1 MRALK
6 TLWEFTRPH
15 TIIGSAIS
23 VTALY
28 LMAIREWEF
37 SFLFT
42 LSLVAALLC
51 NVFITG
57 YNQLVDIDLD
67 RVNKPELPLPA
78 GNLSVTSARIIVFGS
93 LISSLLIS
101 AYASFFLLGLVA
113 TISALGFIYSWKRVY
128 LKRRH
133 QTAAFAIVIVRGV
146 LINLG
151 FYALYSGGYDFPIEI
166 WTLTVFVI
174 LFSAGIAWFKDI
186 PDIEGDAQVAI
197 GSLAIEKGA
206 GKAFSAGV
214 WLLGLAYSSA
224 ALAPLFFDFQMGSG
238 SIITIGHAILGIAFL
253 SLASKTNPLE
263 KKQMKRFY
271 LSFWVLFFLEYVLWV
286 ASVFATV

>member
-1 MRALK
+1 MRTLK

-37 SFLFT
+37 SLLFF
-42 LSLVAALLC
+42 LSLAAALLC

-78 GNLSVTSARIIVFGS
+78 GNLSVPSARIIVYGS
-93 LISSLLIS
+93 LIASLLIS
-101 AYASFFLLGLVA
+101 AYASLFLLGLVA
-113 TISALGFIYSWKRVY
+113 IIAALGFIYSWKRIY

-133 QTAAFAIVIVRGV
+133 QTAAFAIIIVRGV

-151 FYALYSGGYDFPIEI
+151 FYALYSGGFDFPVEI
-166 WTLTVFVI
+166 WTLTVFVV

-186 PDIEGDAQVAI
+186 PDIEGDAEIDI
-197 GSLAIEKGA
+197 GSLAIKRGA
-206 GKAFSAGV
+206 TKTFSAGV
-214 WLLGLAYSSA
+214 WLLGFAYSTA
-224 ALAPLFFDFQMGSG
+224 AFAPLFFDFQMGSG
-238 SIITIGHAILGIAFL
+238 SVITIGHAILGIAFL
-253 SLASKTNPLE
+253 VLASKTNPLE

-271 LSFWVLFFLEYVLWV
+271 LSFWVLFFLEYLLWV
-286 ASVFATV
+286 AAVFALS

>member
-1 MRALK
+1 MKPLK

-15 TIIGSAIS
+15 TIIGSAVS

-28 LMAIREWEF
+28 LMAVRQWDF
-37 SFLFT
+37 SVLFV
-42 LSLVAALLC
+42 LSLIAALLC

-78 GNLSVTSARIIVFGS
+78 GNLSVQSARIIVFGS
-93 LISSLLIS
+93 LTASLLIS
-101 AYASFFLLGLVA
+101 AYASIFLLGLIA
-113 TISALGFIYSWKRVY
+113 TIAALGFIYSWKRVY

-151 FYALYSGGYDFPIEI
+151 FYALYSGGYEFPVEI

-224 ALAPLFFDFQMGSG
+224 AFAPFFFDFQMGAG
-238 SIITIGHAILGIAFL
+238 SVITIGHALLGIAFL
-253 SLASKTNPLE
+253 ILASKTNPLE
-263 KKQMKRFY
+263 KKEMKRFY

-286 ASVFATV
+286 GAVFANV

>member
-1 MRALK
+1 MKTLK

-15 TIIGSAIS
+15 TIIGSAVS

-28 LMAIREWEF
+28 LMAAREWEF
-37 SFLFT
+37 SFLFL

-67 RVNKPELPLPA
+67 RINKPELPLPA
-78 GNLSVTSARIIVFGS
+78 GNLSVQSARIIVFGS
-93 LISSLLIS
+93 LFFSLLIS
-101 AYASFFLLGLVA
+101 AFASLILLVLVGIIA
-113 TISALGFIYSWKRVY
+113 ALGFIYSWKRVY

-133 QTAAFAIVIVRGV
+133 QTAAFAIIIVRGV

-151 FYALYSGGYDFPIEI
+151 FYALYTGSFDFPMEI

-186 PDIEGDAQVAI
+186 PDIEGDAEINI
-197 GSLAIEKGA
+197 GSLAIKRGA
-206 GKAFSAGV
+206 AKTFSAGV
-214 WLLGLAYSSA
+214 WLLGFAYSSA
-224 ALAPLFFDFQMGSG
+224 AFAPLFFDFQIGSG
-238 SIITIGHAILGIAFL
+238 FVVTIGHAILGITFL
-253 SLASKTNPLE
+253 VLASKTNPLE

-271 LSFWVLFFLEYVLWV
+271 LSFWVLFFLEYLLWV
-286 ASVFATV
+286 ASVFILR

>member
-15 TIIGSAIS
+15 TIIGSAVS
-23 VTALY
+23 VTVLY
-28 LMAIREWEF
+28 LMAVREWEF
-37 SFLFT
+37 SFLFI

-57 YNQLVDIDLD
+57 YNQLVDIDID
-67 RVNKPELPLPA
+67 RINKPELPLPA
-78 GNLSVTSARIIVFGS
+78 GNLSVPSARIIVFGS
-93 LISSLLIS
+93 LIASLLIS
-101 AYASFFLLGLVA
+101 AYTSFFLLGLVA
-113 TISALGFIYSWKRVY
+113 TIAALGFIYSWKRVY

-151 FYALYSGGYDFPIEI
+151 FYALFSGGYDFPVEI

>member
-15 TIIGSAIS
+15 TIIGSAVS

-37 SFLFT
+37 SFLFV

-67 RVNKPELPLPA
+67 RINKPDLPLPA
-78 GNLSVTSARIIVFGS
+78 GNLSVPSARIIVFGS
-93 LISSLLIS
+93 LIASLLIS

-113 TISALGFIYSWKRVY
+113 TIAALGFTYSWKRVY

-151 FYALYSGGYDFPIEI
+151 FYALFSGGYNFPAEI

-186 PDIEGDAQVAI
+186 PDIEGDAQEAI

-214 WLLGLAYSSA
+214 WLLGLGYSSA
-224 ALAPLFFDFQMGSG
+224 AFAPFLFDFQMASG
-238 SIITIGHAILGIAFL
+238 SVITIGHTIFGITFL
-253 SLASKTNPLE
+253 VLASKTNPLE

-286 ASVFATV
+286 ASVFAAA